1 MEDERETLKLC
12 PACGAYDTPRVG
24 CTVCGGRGL
33 VSLAELD
40 TYVTRQRSKRS
51 TSTLKDLP
59 KQIRD
64 ALAELR
70 RRNSGTSGALVEVG
84 ETLLKRFE
92 TEPPDKELYI
102 RLADWLAAVSPIIRR
117 AR

>member
-1 MEDERETLKLC
+1 VEEERETLKLC

-24 CTVCGGRGL
+24 CKVCGGRGL

-40 TYVTRQRSKRS
+40 DYVTRQRSKRS
-51 TSTLKDLP
+51 TSTLRDLP

-64 ALAELR
+64 ALDVLR
-70 RRNSGTSGALVEVG
+70 RRNTQQTAPLIEIG

-92 TEPPDKELYI
+92 NEPPDKALYI
-102 RLADWLAAVSPIIRR
+102 RLADWLAAVGPIITR